1 MAPPRRKDVIN
12 WQVKAVKECAI
23 NLQCF
28 QHWCVFNPVVMR
40 SQARMISR
48 LIAYEG
54 AAAVE
59 GLSSLI
65 VAQFLFCFLIERV
78 EG

>member
-1 MAPPRRKDVIN
+1 MVPPRRKDVIN

-23 NLQCF
+23 ILQCF
-28 QHWCVFNPVVMR
+28 QPRCVFNPVVMR
-40 SQARMISR
+40 SQGRMISW

-54 AAAVE
+54 ADELE